1 MDCLGDPIESTLEFN
16 PVNEITLIQTERA
29 VPIPHVPH
37 VPHENMGMTDNRGS
51 DTPDQQMACQPF
63 KNRPE

>member
-16 PVNEITLIQTERA
+16 PVNEITLIQTERT
-29 VPIPHVPH
+29 VPT
-37 VPHENMGMTDNRGS
+37 PHENMGMTDNRGS